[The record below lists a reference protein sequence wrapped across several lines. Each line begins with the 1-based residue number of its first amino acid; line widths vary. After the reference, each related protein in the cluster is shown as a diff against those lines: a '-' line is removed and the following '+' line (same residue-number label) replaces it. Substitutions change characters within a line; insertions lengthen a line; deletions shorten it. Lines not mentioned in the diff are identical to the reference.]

1 MARYVDEMGSE
12 RVRAYFDCGNIVK
25 FGWPEDW
32 ILTLGERIDKI
43 HLKDYSRAD
52 GWKDLREGDVNWPRV
67 TGALREI
74 GYEGYFTCELAGGDE
89 AYLKD
94 VAARVDLILA
104 GG

>member
-1 MARYVDEMGSE
+1 M
-12 RVRAYFDCGNIVK
+12 
-25 FGWPEDW
+25 
-32 ILTLGERIDKI
+32 
-43 HLKDYSRAD
+43 
-52 GWKDLREGDVNWPRV
+52 NWPRV

-104 GG
+104 GE